1 MNQEQQLQAIRE
13 RWRKVSEFPG
23 NHNEYPLANHNS
35 LGEGVTV
42 FVTPKYVGVTE
53 HIRKMP
59 DDIAT
64 LLHMVEE
71 RDAIIHD
78 LQLDGSALARRAV
91 EEFSRSFLDHVRRD
105 WPAWESAIVR
115 HMATKLSG
123 LPAPDPLPPD
133 QARQE
138 AERLR
143 KKLRAIQEEIEEW
156 ENGISSHTYWAGDG
170 MLVLASLKR
179 LIDEDTP

>member
-13 RWRKVSEFPG
+13 RHRKVSEFPA
-23 NHNEYPLANHNS
+23 NPQEYPLADQNS
-35 LGEGVTV
+35 LGEGISV
-42 FVTPKYVGVTE
+42 FVTPKHIGITQ
-53 HIRKMP
+53 HIREMP
-59 DDIAT
+59 SDIAA
-64 LLHMVEE
+64 LLRMIDE

-78 LQLDGSALARRAV
+78 MMIDGSHLARRAV
-91 EEFSRSFLDHVRRD
+91 EEFSRSFLDHVRRN

-156 ENGISSHTYWAGDG
+156 EDGISSHTYWAGD